1 MSARIPLPPFPRGWF
16 QVASSDE
23 LSAGGPLPL
32 RCFGRDLVLFR
43 TQDGEARVLDAH
55 CPHMG
60 AHLGIGGRVE
70 QDGIRCPFHGWVI
83 SGNGRCVRIPYADT
97 IPPKA
102 AIRSWDVREL
112 DGMILVHHTS
122 GDEPPS
128 FEIPALPEARSPAW
142 SPGMN
147 RRWRIRTH
155 VQEALENIV
164 DPAHF
169 VTVHGM
175 SERPRTELEIEGH
188 VIRSRSAVKQKGPGG
203 RVVDGTITWEGH
215 GMGYGTIRFTG
226 IAELL
231 FVNTV
236 TPVDDELIDVRFAFW
251 HPSDGPRRLGEA
263 LAAEVSRQLEEDI
276 PIWENKIYRPQPVLC
291 PGEKGIMTFR
301 KWSSQFR

>member
-1 MSARIPLPPFPRGWF
+1 MSARIPLPPFPKGWF
-16 QVASSDE
+16 HVASSDE

-32 RCFGRDLVLFR
+32 RYFGQDLVLFR
-43 TQDGEARVLDAH
+43 TQDGEARVLDAY

-60 AHLGIGGRVE
+60 AHLGVGGRVE
-70 QDGIRCPFHGWVI
+70 QRGIRCPFHGWVI
-83 SGNGRCVRIPYADT
+83 SGEGACVHIPYADT

-102 AIRSWDVREL
+102 RVRCWAVREL
-112 DGMILVHHTS
+112 DGLILVHHAPS
-122 GDEPPS
+122 GEPPD
-128 FEIPALPEARSPAW
+128 FEIPPLEEARSPEW
-142 SPGMN
+142 SMALSK
-147 RRWRIRTH
+147 RWRIRTH

-169 VTVHGM
+169 VAVHSM
-175 SERPRTELEIEGH
+175 PEPPRTELEIEGH

-226 IAELL
+226 IVELL

-236 TPVDDELIDVRFAFW
+236 TPVDEDLIDVRFAFW
-251 HPSDGPRRLGEA
+251 MRNDGAQRLAQA
-263 LAAEVSRQLEEDI
+263 LAAEVCRQLEEDI

-291 PGEKGIMTFR
+291 AGEKGIMTFR
-301 KWSSQFR
+301 KWSSQFL